1 MKSIPVTRFAAL
13 MHDAEAAVKANDL
26 ATLERIN
33 AEIEQIGYR
42 VIVRNGETLRCMPF
56 DLQPIV
62 RVVTPQEAAAEPER
76 KYVLV
81 ELNVCTEVERVVQ
94 QDGEFVAVVF
104 AGLLQKP
111 IKEGAV
117 LAEV

>member
-1 MKSIPVTRFAAL
+1 MRKGTKVLVLNRL
-13 MHDAEAAVKANDL
+13 EAAVEGVFEG
-26 ATLERIN
+26 LEQV
-33 AEIEQIGYR
+33 ETWGGR
-42 VIVRNGETLRCMPF
+42 VWQPALVNVNGETLRCMPF

-117 LAEV
+117 LAKV